1 MKAGL
6 LLGQKY
12 SQINQKSFIKYLC
25 HYCSVADVEKGVD
38 RLFKV
43 QKLIRVGWQSTE
55 FYFDE
60 WDRFLHD

>member
-12 SQINQKSFIKYLC
+12 SQINQKSFIKYLR
-25 HYCSVADVEKGVD
+25 HYCLVADVEKGVD

-43 QKLIRVGWQSTE
+43 QKLIRVG
-55 FYFDE
+55 
-60 WDRFLHD
+60 